1 MADINIR
8 IGANI
13 SDLQKKLRQAESS
26 LSRSGKNLKS
36 IGSSLT
42 MSLSAPLALFGGT
55 ALKVAGDF
63 EASMNGMKAV
73 TAGADDLFKELEAT
87 AKRLGATTQFSAT
100 EAAAGME
107 MLGKN
112 GLTAQQ
118 ILDGAAESSLMLA
131 AATGTDL
138 ANAANI
144 ATDAMAQF
152 GMEASQLS
160 TAADIIT
167 GATVNSKFGIDDF
180 QGAMAQAGGVAG
192 AVGVSFDDF
201 ATTVSAISPAFASG
215 SDAGTSL
222 KTMLTRLIPESK
234 AASDMMQQLGIIT
247 ADGANRFFDAEG
259 NMKSMSDVA
268 GILNTAFKDLS
279 EAQKINAAKTL
290 FGTDAM
296 RAGLKLADTGAESYD
311 KLKESLLG
319 VSATGVAET
328 RMEGF
333 NGAILRLKSAFETL
347 QLAIAD
353 SGIQEFATMLIEK
366 ITGIMLRV
374 SEMNPQILQSATL
387 IAGMAAAI
395 GPLIY
400 AFGMLQTLKASMI
413 GTLDSLLDMYKKYI
427 NVGLNAVLFAENRA
441 IVMQNLKT
449 RATAIY
455 NSVLNASIAV
465 LKIFKAE
472 TYKNMAATVA
482 STAAKIANSTAQ
494 LAINAATFVAVGLIN
509 AVIAAETAYV
519 GIKNLLTGKI
529 KLAAAAQAAFNAVL
543 LLNPIGLVI
552 GLIGL
557 LVVAFVSAYQNI
569 EGFRN
574 FIDKAMAFIKDKV
587 MVAVEK
593 IKNFFLNLPAYLN
606 AAAAAMAQFV
616 QNVANAFKRLV
627 LRTKKFM
634 KRFAK
639 ALTIDKDKRAALEKE
654 IQKIASDE
662 KLLEDNAKSVA
673 DVFNERLKEGIEN
686 GEQLDPQKIKEG
698 IGGALEGVMGMLGM
712 NTPTGGGYV
721 MPEAPKVETNTDE
734 IDKEYEALR
743 KRNDELAETATTLE
757 SLHPIQSQTDVLNK
771 AMATSANSLAHSQ
784 AKVTE
789 HFSQGYLAAEHYIDT
804 LDKFNESLTNL
815 AYSGLEDLA
824 VSLGESIGAMATG
837 QGNLQTLAAG
847 MLGTIGGVLEQL
859 GKLAIQTGV
868 ALLSIEIAL
877 KSLNPAIAIAGG
889 IALLALASVVKS
901 KASSLGETG
910 QAKLPAFA
918 NGGLVT
924 SPTLGMFGEA
934 GPEALIPKK
943 RLDSLLARAESGGYG
958 EGMLTTRISG
968 NDLEIVLDKTR
979 RRNNRV
985 R

>member
-26 LSRSGKNLKS
+26 LSRSGKNLKNV
-36 IGSSLT
+36 GSSLT
-42 MSLSAPLALFGGT
+42 MSLSAPLGLLGASVI
-55 ALKVAGDF
+55 KVAGDF

-73 TAGADDLFKELEAT
+73 TAGAAGSFDELEAT
-87 AKRLGATTQFSAT
+87 AKRLGATTQFSAS

-118 ILDGAAESSLMLA
+118 ILDGAAESSLTLA

-152 GMEASQLS
+152 GMEASQLGE
-160 TAADIIT
+160 AADIIT

-201 ATTVSAISPAFASG
+201 ATTVAAISPAFASG

-222 KTMLTRLIPESK
+222 KTMLTRLVPESEN
-234 AASDMMQQLGIIT
+234 AANMMRQLGIIT
-247 ADGANRFFDAEG
+247 ADGANQFFDAQG

-268 GILNTAFKDLS
+268 GILNTAFKDLT

-296 RAGLKLADTGAESYD
+296 RAGLKLADTGADTYD

-319 VSATGVAET
+319 VSATEVAET

-333 NGAILRLKSAFETL
+333 NGAMLRLKSAFETL

-366 ITGIMLRV
+366 ITGVMLQV
-374 SEMNPQILQSATL
+374 SEMNPKILQSATL

-413 GTLDSLLDMYKKYI
+413 GTLDSLLDMYRKYI

-441 IVMQNLKT
+441 IVMQRLKT
-449 RATAIY
+449 RATAMY
-455 NSVLNASIAV
+455 NSVLNASVAV
-465 LKIFKAE
+465 LKLFKAE
-472 TYKNMAATVA
+472 TYKNIAATVA
-482 STAAKIANSTAQ
+482 STTAKVANTVAQ
-494 LAINAATFVAVGLIN
+494 LGINAATFVAVGAIN
-509 AVIAAETAYV
+509 AAIAAETAYV

-529 KLAAAAQAAFNAVL
+529 KLATAAQAAFNLVMS
-543 LLNPIGLVI
+543 LNPIGLVI
-552 GLIGL
+552 ALIAL

-593 IKNFFLNLPAYLN
+593 IKNFFLNLPAYIN
-606 AAAAAMAQFV
+606 AAAAAMAQFAK
-616 QNVANAFKRLV
+616 NVTDQFRRLV
-627 LRTKKFM
+627 LRTQKFM

-639 ALTIDKDKRAALEKE
+639 ALTIDKDKRAELEKE
-654 IQKIASDE
+654 IQKIAADE

-686 GEQLDPQKIKEG
+686 GEQLDPKKIKEN
-698 IGGALEGVMGMLGM
+698 ISGALEGVMDMIGL
-712 NTPTGGGYV
+712 NAPTGGGYV

-743 KRNDELAETATTLE
+743 KRNDKLAETATTLE
-757 SLHPIQSQTDVLNK
+757 SLHPMQSQADILNK

-784 AKVTE
+784 ENVNQTFGE
-789 HFSQGYLAAEHYIDT
+789 GYYEAERYMEA
-804 LDKFNESLTNL
+804 LSKFNEGLKDIVET
-815 AYSGLEDLA
+815 GLEDLA
-824 VSLGESIGAMATG
+824 VGLGESIGAMATG
-837 QGNLQTLAAG
+837 QGNLQTLAST

-859 GKLAIQTGV
+859 GKLAIGTGIAV
-868 ALLSIEIAL
+868 EGIKKALQ
-877 KSLNPAIAIAGG
+877 SLNPAVAIAGG
-889 IALLALASVVKS
+889 IALIALASIVKS
-901 KASSLGETG
+901 KAASLGETG
-910 QAKLPAFA
+910 SASLPAFA